1 MKIIKFTI
9 ALSVIFGIGSLRTA
23 SARTVPKIIA
33 PDAQIVSDELQ
44 LSLKQKGLEY
54 VDSTWPKDLHKIR
67 VDRAK
72 VPQDVMAKT
81 SKWLRTMIRSK
92 YLPQDPNNWLI
103 AIRKPKTGY
112 FVVKRKPDGVHK
124 VHVKEEGSIDYL
136 IMRYFIG
143 SHKLQ
148 IQENGSAVHLL
159 IDINDP
165 NIFNPQIE
173 QFLKDVVY
181 EFLNYPEG
189 KKDSLTFYLKSFAH
203 NKKRIYFGTVDC
215 DFNRKD
221 RQAWFRRIWWNHT
234 YIWTDGKRVYFS
246 LVERDG
252 KPLKRTQPKPGSPK
266 RFYKS
271 KKSNNK

>member
-9 ALSVIFGIGSLRTA
+9 SMSVIFGIGSLRTA

-33 PDAQIVSDELQ
+33 PDVQIVSDKLQ
-44 LSLKQKGLEY
+44 SSLKQKGLEY
-54 VDSTWPKDLHKIR
+54 VDSTWPKDLDKIR
-67 VDRAK
+67 VGRAK
-72 VPQDVMAKT
+72 VPEDVMAKT

-92 YLPQDPNNWLI
+92 YLPEDPNNWLI
-103 AIRKPKTGY
+103 AIRKPKPGY
-112 FVVKRKPDGVHK
+112 FVVKRELDGVHK

-136 IMRYFIG
+136 IMRYSIG

-148 IQENGSAVHLL
+148 IQENGSAVQLL
-159 IDINDP
+159 IDVNDP

-189 KKDSLTFYLKSFAH
+189 KRDSLRFYLKSFTH

-215 DFNRKD
+215 NFDRKD
-221 RQAWFRRIWWNHT
+221 SHAWAKRIWWNHT
-234 YIWTDGKRVYFS
+234 YMWTDGKRIYFS
-246 LVERDG
+246 LVEMDG
-252 KPLKRTQPKPGSPK
+252 KPRKKTQAKPGIPP
-266 RFYKS
+266 RFNKNQKS
-271 KKSNNK
+271 